1 MAWNVLYKN
10 LDLLVMNDIENEF
23 LMGVTCNRY
32 AVLLRECN
40 YIIQNKDMSF
50 NFTRRSWFHWR
61 IMSYVALFAQMVP
74 GQAPELGQGWV
85 PEFSLA
91 ARQLVALAEAIPPEK
106 FSWRPG
112 PGVRSASEVFMHV
125 AVGNYYLL
133 AQAGGKIPDD
143 TPPISPDLE
152 KKVKEKAEVIRWL
165 NNSMSAVR
173 KAYPATNRS
182 KSVRFLNKDT
192 TSESVFLRILVHSH
206 EHMGQAIAYAR
217 MMGIRPPWSNSE

>member
-1 MAWNVLYKN
+1 
-10 LDLLVMNDIENEF
+10 
-23 LMGVTCNRY
+23 
-32 AVLLRECN
+32 
-40 YIIQNKDMSF
+40 
-50 NFTRRSWFHWR
+50 
-61 IMSYVALFAQMVP
+61 MSYALFAQMVQ

-112 PGVRSASEVFMHV
+112 PGVRSTSEVFMHV

-143 TPPISPDLE
+143 TPPIPPDLE

-165 NNSMSAVR
+165 NN
-173 KAYPATNRS
+173 RS
-182 KSVRFLNKDT
+182 EERRVGKECCR
-192 TSESVFLRILVHSH
+192 
-206 EHMGQAIAYAR
+206 
-217 MMGIRPPWSNSE
+217 